1 MTAKLDISDDS
12 NLALPKPKSTTAN
25 LEAILEYTQRPSSK
39 TNTQDINLS
48 SSLQKLLRSNDMTET
63 GNLQALIDMDN
74 LQVAILMQHSN
85 ELDFSNMNST
95 NELLKIANLLPKE
108 RLKL

>member
-1 MTAKLDISDDS
+1 
-12 NLALPKPKSTTAN
+12 
-25 LEAILEYTQRPSSK
+25 
-39 TNTQDINLS
+39 
-48 SSLQKLLRSNDMTET
+48 MTET